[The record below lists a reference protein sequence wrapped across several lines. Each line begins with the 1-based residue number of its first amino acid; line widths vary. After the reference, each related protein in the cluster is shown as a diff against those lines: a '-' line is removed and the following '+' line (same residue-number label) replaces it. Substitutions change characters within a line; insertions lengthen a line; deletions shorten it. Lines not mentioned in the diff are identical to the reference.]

1 MDMSKSHPRADR
13 RMVLGN
19 DLAELRRL
27 AAWIQAWANR
37 AALHDDTSFAVQLC
51 LEEAVA
57 NIIMHGAAPDQR
69 LEIAVELHQD
79 DRMLTVEIG
88 GLPFDPTRVPAPAGA
103 SSLEDARV
111 GELGVHLIRSFATD
125 MHYERRD
132 RSNHLTLRFATGER
146 ERGRPT

>member
-1 MDMSKSHPRADR
+1 
-13 RMVLGN
+13 MVLGN
-19 DLAELRRL
+19 DLAELGRL

-37 AALHDDTSFAVQLC
+37 AALQDDTSFAVQLC

-79 DRMLTVEIG
+79 DRMLTVEIEDG
-88 GLPFDPTRVPAPAGA
+88 GLPFDPTRVPAPSIA

-132 RSNHLTLRFATGER
+132 RSNQLTLRFARGER
-146 ERGRPT
+146 EPGRPT